1 MVAMRMWARDV
12 GEDSARRR
20 DNAAGT
26 HGGLSGRGG
35 SRDSRDSRDSRGR
48 PQSCI
53 EGCPTILLVAGD
65 F

>member
-1 MVAMRMWARDV
+1 MVEMRMWASDV

-35 SRDSRDSRDSRGR
+35 SRDSRDSRGR

>member
-26 HGGLSGRGG
+26 HGGLSGRGVVG
-35 SRDSRDSRDSRGR
+35 IIGIVGTVGTDLSH
-48 PQSCI
+48 
-53 EGCPTILLVAGD
+53 A
-65 F
+65 